1 MCVLSPVH
9 TVHTFRPPQNVFDIC
24 RYLLFG
30 KKIGRSLCIGFKSHD
45 IEKKK
50 KKEKNQVIY
59 RVCCNVHCKVHW
71 IAYEQSYK
79 TSNLTALTYV
89 TVRSDI
95 TLQYTMQH
103 VLNFFRL
110 HVFLLFFFWKQVFTC
125 VLCAC
130 KFISKIYFPFY
141 LTQD

>member
-110 HVFLLFFFWKQVFTC
+110 HVFLLFFFLETGFHLRT
-125 VLCAC
+125 LR
-130 KFISKIYFPFY
+130 
-141 LTQD
+141 L

>member
-1 MCVLSPVH
+1 MFSIFV
-9 TVHTFRPPQNVFDIC
+9 DIC
-24 RYLLFG
+24 CLG
-30 KKIGRSLCIGFKSHD
+30 KKLVARCASDLSRTTLK
-45 IEKKK
+45 KKK

-110 HVFLLFFFWKQVFTC
+110 HVFLLFFFLETGFHLRT
-125 VLCAC
+125 LR
-130 KFISKIYFPFY
+130 
-141 LTQD
+141 L